1 MLRYAKIKK
10 MDIDNAPGICV
21 SLFVQ
26 GCSHHCKGC
35 FNPETWDPNGGMIF
49 NRRVEMQFLDL
60 CKGSHI
66 KNICILGGEP
76 MDQPEEVLALL
87 KKIKEVAP
95 DKGIWIW
102 SGYTYEDILK
112 SNEPVDE
119 IRREIL
125 TVADVLVDGR
135 FIEEL
140 ADKRLRYCGSS
151 NQRVIDLRNNKTIS

>member
-35 FNPETWDPNGGMIF
+35 FNPETWDPKGGKLF
-49 NRRVEMQFLDL
+49 NRRVEFQFLEL
-60 CKGSHI
+60 CKGEHI

-76 MDQPEEVLALL
+76 MDQPDDLL
-87 KKIKEVAP
+87 NLIKKIKEVAP
-95 DKGIWIW
+95 NKGIWLW
-102 SGYTYEDILK
+102 TGYTHEFLVHNGNDSVK
-112 SNEPVDE
+112 
-119 IRREIL
+119 EIL
-125 TVADVLVDGR
+125 NIIDVLVDGP

-140 ADKRLRYCGSS
+140 ADKKLRFCGSS
-151 NQRVIDLRNNKTIS
+151 NQRVLEMKKQ

>member
-76 MDQPEEVLALL
+76 MDQPGQVLALL

-95 DKGIWIW
+95 DKGIWLW
-102 SGYTYEDILK
+102 TGYTYENIMESD
-112 SNEPVDE
+112 NEF
-119 IRREIL
+119 RKEIL
-125 TVADVLVDGR
+125 SIIDVLVDGP
-135 FIEEL
+135 FIEDL
-140 ADKRLRYCGSS
+140 ADKRLRFCGSS
-151 NQRVIDLRNNKTIS
+151 NQRVLELKKQ